1 MYLKKKLTIV
11 PVALLVLAAAG
22 CASQPPE
29 PQVDY
34 KHIGEGLCREHG
46 GLVSIDM
53 AGPQAVYLC
62 RHGMSFQLSTDGAST
77 LLRY

>member
-1 MYLKKKLTIV
+1 MNPMKKLILLSVTL
-11 PVALLVLAAAG
+11 PVLMTVG
-22 CASQPPE
+22 CASQPPQ
-29 PQVDY
+29 PAVNY
-34 KHIGEGLCREHG
+34 KAIGEGLCREHG
-46 GLVSIDM
+46 GLLSIDM